1 VLSGEIGA
9 GNPFAVFAKAWDSV
23 LLRTSAIAMMPGRIP
38 CMGKESQNLGRF
50 AVGIPTL
57 AKKTQGCAT
66 RPNPY
71 GAHTGSDWDCSTHID
86 VVGRKFD
93 I

>member
-1 VLSGEIGA
+1 L
-9 GNPFAVFAKAWDSV
+9 
-23 LLRTSAIAMMPGRIP
+23 
-38 CMGKESQNLGRF
+38 Q
-50 AVGIPTL
+50 
-57 AKKTQGCAT
+57 KTQGCAT

-93 I
+93 IWVDNEQIMKEGKFLVEA